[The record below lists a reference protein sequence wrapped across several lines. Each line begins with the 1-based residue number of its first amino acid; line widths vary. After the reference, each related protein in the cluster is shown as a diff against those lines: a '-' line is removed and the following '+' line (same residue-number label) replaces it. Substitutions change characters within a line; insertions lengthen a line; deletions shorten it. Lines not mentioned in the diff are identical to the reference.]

1 MRIVS
6 SLVVTL
12 LVTLSTLG
20 RAETAPP
27 LVVERGAGAELCPD
41 AEALGV
47 KVQQIRGRPILDPP
61 RGYRVTFARTDEGFA
76 ATIRSDTSAGS
87 VRTLEHTGASCS
99 ALGHAVALTLVLLLD
114 SDLEPKKVEPPTP
127 PPAPS
132 AVAAAVPQSPPAAA
146 ASRDATFSFA
156 AVGLAGVLRPFSPA
170 LAADLGVRF
179 APLRVSAGAL
189 WGWPQTLTFGPGT
202 VHERL
207 LGGFARVCVPA
218 WQRGKL
224 RLDACSGAF
233 AGAITAEAE
242 GYTRNETRTR
252 SWLAL
257 PFEAALAGWTAPVG
271 WEISVAGLVP
281 LRRPD
286 YTIDGLGTVYPSPP
300 VGAMFSLRLMG
311 LVPW

>member
-1 MRIVS
+1 M
-6 SLVVTL
+6 TL
-12 LVTLSTLG
+12 LVTLSPLG

-27 LVVERGAGAELCPD
+27 LVVERAAGADLCPD
-41 AEALGV
+41 GEALGV
-47 KVQQIRGRPILDPP
+47 KVQQIRGRPIFDPP
-61 RGYRVTFARTDEGFA
+61 RGYRVTFARTDDGFA

-99 ALGHAVALTLVLLLD
+99 TLAHAVALTLALLID
-114 SDLEPKKVEPPTP
+114 SDLEPKKVEPQAP
-127 PPAPS
+127 PPAPI
-132 AVAAAVPQSPPAAA
+132 AMPTAIPQPPPVTP
-146 ASRDATFSFA
+146 ASREATFSFA

-170 LAADLGVRF
+170 VAADVGVRF

-189 WGWPQTLTFGPGT
+189 WGWPQTLTYGPGT

-207 LGGFARVCVPA
+207 LGGFARVCAPA
-218 WQRGKL
+218 WQRGNI
-224 RLDACSGAF
+224 RLDACSGAI

-252 SWLAL
+252 PWLAL
-257 PFEAALAGWTAPVG
+257 PFEAALAGWTSPVG
-271 WEISVAGLVP
+271 WELSLAGLVP

-286 YTIDGLGTVYPSPP
+286 YTIDGLGTVYRSPP

-311 LVPW
+311 LVPF